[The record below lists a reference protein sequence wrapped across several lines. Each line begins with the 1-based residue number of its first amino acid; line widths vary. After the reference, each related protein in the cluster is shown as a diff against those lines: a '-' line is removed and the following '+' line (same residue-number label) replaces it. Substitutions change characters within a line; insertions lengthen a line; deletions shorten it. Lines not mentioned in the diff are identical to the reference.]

1 MDSSGACS
9 PPRQLPR
16 QEPNPKPGDG
26 AVHDSYCSTVLGAG
40 APTDSVG
47 NVVRVSISM
56 AIMDSAQ
63 VHLASV
69 QSLPMQNGAREHLQ
83 ALWGFLDRCL
93 LQQVNVADNAKQA
106 NVKLRSIRKASAS
119 QVLLKDNGLTF
130 QAIFVDILAPHLKE
144 AARLALSHPDICRH
158 LALELASFC
167 NWFLCDS
174 LLALAPFEN
183 PNSYIKWKLVEKLL
197 HRDICVYP
205 RPTQACLT
213 PLTNAQEFEPNSL
226 PPPVALLSPL
236 QVFVRLV
243 TAPTEDHSKRPSF
256 AVTDIE
262 AEQGVLE
269 LLDKAWAL
277 SRGPI
282 PPGLDIQQFSPLVDD
297 LSCLCASALFPPVP
311 AGVDS
316 APGERVPDDVQSF
329 VNAAIAS
336 DKCQVGSR
344 DGPSSNLKSP
354 ANIVL
359 VYTDGRKAKLRAGD
373 VVRPRRSALG
383 LITGI
388 LSTASEA
395 SILPSEEDLKG
406 GAAVLCNMG
415 AFADHVDL
423 VCLDKKDLQLSEAA
437 LSQLLRAVGYR
448 LPVLASFVD
457 NVLTKLLQ
465 RGLVRNALV
474 CAREVLSTLVT
485 RDAGTA
491 GPSDRPCD
499 EVHSG
504 QKAAFAA
511 FSRMLGGCL
520 SNFAPGDQLAVL
532 QALSEAAV
540 EATSIPTRKLSLET
554 FLAVATRMREKNAA
568 LGVESLRALVRFY
581 YVTDGSSKVSHDAEE
596 IDLVNRLMAMATE
609 LQPGEMITELLL
621 MAADGTAAR
630 DHLVGLSCSE
640 VILKGWKD
648 SLGALDKAKK
658 TEVVNALVQI
668 NTPNV
673 LVDNCRHEPS
683 LALLLA
689 HALTALPADASTGV
703 SHEVW
708 DELIGELLDA
718 LDASV
723 REPEKLTAGAPFVH
737 ALLAC
742 FQVHG
747 AWEAFH
753 VTRFLNAGCRRG
765 MHGLAVLSAGLDPKR
780 LVIALKLAIYGDSI
794 NEERPV
800 EGSVEAKNVSIGG
813 QLCSASVERWVAA
826 CDEAA
831 LGEAAAYSAL
841 PAVLESLRTPEV
853 GVQVERVLRCLQA
866 KILRLLTHR
875 QLSIRR
881 VAVQLI
887 SMLQK
892 LSVDKQH
899 ALSMAVD
906 VPVNVD
912 GMPGMTSMFSH
923 LDGDSLGD
931 APLFFSEEDSAREGL
946 VEKSAAAG
954 VARDDFES
962 MAKKLRGL
970 VNGMARG
977 SRTARHWLLGE
988 SNEHAAGKSAGPP
1001 AQGPQG
1007 RRAAG
1012 SSTSPGADDLLPR
1025 AQGRP
1030 LERMVLTTTTKENI
1044 ALVLDAVENG
1054 VPLLLEGGTGVGKS
1068 ATIQEAATQWG
1079 GMTLI
1084 RQNMSS
1090 RITAEDL
1097 VGKISLVSA
1106 GDGSREAFEFRAAPF
1121 TVAFKRGEWLLLD
1134 ELNLAPDSVL
1144 QTIEGAIDRKKL
1156 VIRSSASSASPLETI
1171 HMHPDF
1177 RLFAAQN
1184 PNAGLFKGK
1193 REKLSSSF
1201 LNRFVPVMFREL
1213 PHAEW
1218 VEVIYQKL
1226 LGAGLGTTDEVRT
1239 TLKAFTQMMVD
1250 FHGAYVER
1258 IRGERFPEKTGYA
1271 EASIREVL
1279 KVASQLGYYAQK
1291 ASATGG
1297 VHTLWQEMG
1306 AERQRGVL
1314 AFVLWCVY
1322 GSRFRAG
1329 GAKVVK
1335 DLISMKFSGSIHD
1348 ALSDVKLTI
1357 SPDRIGL
1364 LSGNRIHTCGD
1375 FLQPCN
1381 VSRTDLYA
1389 LGASVQAARQHGGV
1403 SRVPD
1408 DLLRVA
1414 VQAHAAAAVVILSSD
1429 FAQQHGLFASMSS
1442 WVIDW
1447 MVLAVRVAFP
1457 TTKEASGSW
1466 PSALE
1471 LGALGV
1477 LVYASRFRHLRC
1489 RLAILGSFA
1498 TAFGIPENVLRAC
1511 ADDAAQRWP
1520 HLRRVERPYVLLPRV
1535 LCVWREFVHALR
1547 VPHQPILVV
1556 GPTGCGKTEA
1566 VETLLSLLAIPFQ
1579 SLLLTP
1585 DMEASELVGQQ
1596 VPNDGAEARSHI
1608 RWANGVITRCIETGE
1623 VVLLDAINEADAC
1636 VLERL
1641 NPVLELPPVWVVSE
1655 NGETTPRP
1663 IPSGFRVVATMTPP
1677 LSGASGENE
1686 LSPAMANR
1694 FTIINMTSPLGLDPL
1709 SKKDELVENLTALV
1723 TALLPEATGK
1733 GGAQK
1738 LVGACQAIWH
1748 LAHPAG
1754 RPPVLTLGAMVRLLD
1769 CAYKLWAASCTTS
1782 PLLATGN
1789 SSLSI
1794 EDCLISAFQATV
1806 SSQTQKQGSLGQP
1819 GGMDAE
1825 TAARMHAALCQAL
1838 GVAGMSSMPGPDFS
1852 AYLQSSASHVLS
1864 PTRLQYVKA
1873 AATAILCQLP
1883 VLLEGPAAVGKTALV
1898 VHLGTLQ
1905 CANFV
1910 LERVNVSDA
1919 TTLSDFFGAF
1929 LPVGNLFEFQPGALL
1944 RAAEAGHWF
1953 LADEFNLAPPEVT
1966 SALLPLLEGKPQF
1979 RVPGTDKVV
1988 TVSPCFRF
1996 FATQNPSSY
2005 ANRHKLS
2012 PALRSRF
2019 VEVQVADF
2027 TMDELAEIIL
2037 KREDK
2042 LMAGV
2047 PVVSTNTVAETLGE
2061 KQAKEI
2067 AHVYKELEA
2076 TGSRIS
2082 LREVLKWTRRT
2093 RMLRCPQRLAG
2104 MTLLAPRLPS
2114 SLLLEGPLL
2123 AAFMTAYA
2131 TGAKELQLSLSNP
2144 FCENYGGGVRFGF
2157 RGSYKLQVHIPN
2169 ASLAHSPL
2177 FEVSQDGKLLR
2188 QPPLPFIRTLV
2199 LLAFATT
2206 AREPVLLV
2214 GPTSCKSLVVQTW
2227 ARVTRQQLT
2236 SVHLTPE
2243 TEAAELVGRIEPFT
2257 FAGGLHEVHSLVH
2270 RALRRLHLL
2279 QPFPS
2284 SEAVGLQD
2292 KLKASL
2298 KRAAELVEEFVQ
2310 EDAKAARE
2318 AENLRDQQGAGE
2330 DTGGASQAKDG
2341 VAILEELQGDSVAE
2355 ADRGGAVELGEIF
2368 LSESFDQSA
2377 EMYGQ
2382 DAVPKGL
2389 EGEDSSESSFFSAT
2403 DVDEQEDTSDDDGGF
2418 NFSKY
2423 GMPDDEAMEGEDVN
2437 DTVYMPAFDSFATYS
2452 EGRGDDSSSLDSITV
2467 PASAPPTT
2475 HNNEFSEDEESFD
2488 FLAAMDGPAGNTQP
2502 MHSPARVDEGGVEG
2516 CMSPMAAEA
2525 HTMDLENRSKFAS
2538 LPKPLHACMTHILG
2552 TLETLVGPNEQ
2563 DMALCELHRKARR
2576 LWGTLFE
2583 PSFPRDK
2590 PLFLFRDGPITQ
2602 AAKAGTAVLLEDLN
2616 LPSQAVVERLNPLL
2630 EPNPEFNITED
2641 ITCSANHGGKVL
2653 ITPGFQVIATCHRLG
2668 EFERLQLSPATRS
2681 RFTEIAVP
2689 GYSKEELQS
2698 ILKST
2703 LDKRLPPEGRRQ
2715 SAAASEMVDHLF
2727 RLWDELRTTSPNQ
2740 APGGSAVTMRSLFH
2754 LADFLAS
2761 TGGEFANARPRALL
2775 VASRFFLLDHLPREQ
2790 AREIASK
2797 WWGQVPW
2804 ASHDGASPA
2813 KQVQDIFGAP
2823 VLPSETQSNW
2833 SSILRIRE
2841 ADRRVQLAYTG
2852 VSTCYKPGVRLP
2864 SLGELVRQVSMSATA
2879 TVVTNMA
2886 RLFVAIG
2893 AHAPLLLEG
2902 PPGIGKTEIVRQVCG
2917 LLGYHYERI
2926 NLAASTTKDQLFGC
2940 IVPRFVDGRHV
2951 FEWQDGKLTAALK
2964 SGSWIL
2970 LDEINLAAPEV
2981 LDGLS
2986 PLLVRD
2992 SQPYQLPGQDK
3003 LVDLF
3008 NTRIFATMNPASVGG
3023 SRNKLPRSVANLF
3036 MRVLLDEYPPEELR
3050 KILDG
3055 VYQDLLPE
3063 TTSRGSLAADCVLVP
3078 KELDLLFKLHMD
3090 IKGRVARRELGR
3102 TGGPFELNLRDLTK
3116 LRDVLKNASKDLK
3129 HHYRFF
3135 AANDGLGVAASAAAA
3150 VDLAGVDRPNKPAP
3164 PSAEA
3169 LQDGDIRVIALRK
3182 FVELVYSQRFMDPSD
3197 QRLVRTI
3204 IDTHFPE
3211 GGTVALSASAFS
3223 IDMGTPGFVRIGAV
3237 YLKLGDVPTP
3247 DMDARGSLVHTPGTT
3262 HQLEMLAAA
3271 CQSGRPVLLQGDTG
3285 TRKTSLVQE
3294 LARIARRQ
3302 LVVMNMSDDTDIGDV
3317 IGQWLPVPAEE
3328 LHADLSKAL
3337 LAKFDDAIVVALTIG
3352 APALKCASGSGDAG
3366 SANALIELVLSLAD
3380 AVEARLDRSSVPHP
3394 TELDGRDNERPKA
3407 QCIKVAELRQLLKAA
3422 QVVSRALQKLAFHPI
3437 LRSEES
3443 VKNVHI
3449 ELMRTHRELQEA
3461 IRQAARMAVRSAN
3474 AEKQGHTF
3482 TFVESPLVKAARE
3495 GHWVLLDNIN
3505 SAPQDVVERLN
3516 PLLEEKP
3523 ELVIYE
3529 GPSAVARTNVEVH
3542 RDFRL
3547 FATANVRRHGSHK
3560 LSSAL
3565 LNRMICL
3572 HMPPLDAGLAG
3583 IADVDVHDMFGV
3595 VCHRLGGIHAGREL
3609 ARVLMRF
3616 HGDVQ
3621 GRIASGALSFCAEF
3635 VLTFRV
3641 MDNTATMIQT
3651 LVRRPLGPLSPV
3663 SALVW
3668 AIYRNYVA
3676 SIASELQ
3683 QQEACRR
3690 LAALLEAADLRP
3702 ASQTYAVP
3710 PASRA
3715 GTLEEWEAVLE
3726 RVTVAMC
3733 GVEET
3738 TAQLACAL
3746 LLSSLT
3752 GPLKM
3757 AANLDVIFAC
3767 ARNLHGG
3774 LLRSRQGERAR
3785 ELWDRMSAALVG
3797 RNVPEL
3803 RVVLQALCRDM
3814 ASQVDPWGPPLTL
3827 LQKQVGAVFALVA
3840 IEFLAGVSFKDAGK
3854 RAAVLRRLVA
3864 LAHRLKAAIPQPRSL
3879 GLTGMAA
3886 KVAQQARQCVDHL
3899 GGFQLAETALDVLSG
3914 RALLDIL
3921 SDVNHGLDETHNR
3934 GAAFALQRVL
3944 TIPVD
3949 AVPPLLLRMDK
3960 TLRSQVTMKVPT
3972 PFLLSVTWAASSWRL
3987 VRQIASP
3994 LVYLSTEPDTEEEPL
4009 TVSSLMECEM
4019 GLCIAACMPRFQA
4032 VVGGML
4038 DLAGKA
4044 RQVEKDRTKRLAD
4057 FEGELRARGQEMAAL
4072 KAEAQVASEERVRKK
4087 KQLKRAASEAA
4098 HEALQQEVDQL
4109 DMLLARCVKQCDL
4122 KQAEIEAAHHA
4133 CQQVRQEGAVKS
4145 VQESFAGIKA
4155 SWADLCGFEP
4165 WKRMASLADSVI
4177 LEMQADAFV
4186 VLSRHHSK
4194 MDAAC
4199 ANATVSA
4206 SSALSELSGSG
4217 LMPWVVTVSQDAVWQ
4232 GLRALWLGVFMTP
4245 VILPHIKQ
4253 GIALQLHVL
4262 RGECP
4267 SRIAIASILD
4277 DGSAARYPRILFLIT
4292 PADSTRAV
4300 TALFLRQPREA
4311 YFFKPS
4317 GSLLVD
4323 RVVEAALV
4331 TFQPG
4336 VAIPNSV
4343 LGQGCGYRA
4352 KEYNVEWLTTDA
4364 AQVGLSLEE
4373 EIACL
4378 LARMAAKLTHL
4389 ASVTSGLNSPPRRGD
4404 QALSGATVAE
4414 SIGAAEASL
4423 RLVAREVAARP
4434 GPASQWQILAD
4445 CQDLLRRASS
4455 VPGTLTAME
4464 DSIWV
4469 TQKGSG
4475 EAIRRLGFTSLLGAT
4490 EDIVRSKIEGMIRL
4504 RLPKGAVGRSHARKV
4519 LGSLFQ
4525 TGEIPATCTVALKA
4539 LDDASEKTLAE
4550 RDAAFRMFYGLYC
4563 VFSILGRMAAEMG
4576 ASDAEWKGL
4585 KQWWHETPRL
4595 LSLLEKD
4602 VLNAVLARVR
4612 VERGPTISLIQKV
4625 GPMDWRAVQGKLD
4638 EALTILG
4645 LSSEARAS
4653 RGLSDLFER
4662 LWPLCDEGVTPA
4674 IPASSGSANVETR
4687 DQARKKELA
4696 KRCKSQLD
4704 EMISAVD
4711 KAQPKPYHILQP
4723 ARELRAYFHRRLQQ
4737 LDEKDGSSVSE
4748 NDLKR
4753 HSARVSHYQAL
4764 WEEHRKT
4771 KEGGNQ
4777 VLAACLQGLLPYR
4790 AFFRGIPGA
4799 DHLEA
4804 LRSAKPVAAE
4814 SPSVRVSVARMVFQA
4829 FADLAK
4835 TLAYPS
4841 DKGAD
4846 SDLQDIQALLELSGS
4861 FAAWAEASRLCRQMA
4876 MPGAPLNAAMS
4887 KATVGAAASGSEGK
4901 WANGSTAQER
4911 LCFLAGLVSNELPT
4925 DMEQRGLRAMEPRL
4939 CAASLLEPLHRAL
4952 AQYRAT
4958 RLLNVRPDFLCGFTH
4973 VGKIC
4978 APLTTPRWSM
4988 LHCYG
4993 QLDAMSRREQA
5004 VAKATSNFACGIP
5017 LSVAPVTLAPVDLVA
5032 LFVHDR
5038 PDLIR
5043 CAMDWQDAVDHAHG
5057 NGCDSVMLP
5066 PAPVHLVSTPSGT
5079 PHEHQEALDANPM
5092 LWSMMSLPPPKPATL
5107 MESLMGPS
5115 IMGSMQSSSQL
5126 PELLMNFL
5134 NQLLQ
5139 SYASSR
5145 TGLGGLS
5152 ASCEENVPGNLV
5164 LPLAIM
5170 VVASACRQEM
5180 YESVPATTLALKQG
5194 IFSQDELQAELQAA
5208 SAKLGALHEARK
5220 MAQSDVQDARKTL
5233 HDVDDG
5239 REPPPGTAGGG
5250 GNDRDALVSARQD
5263 AERLL
5268 AAREADVHVQE
5279 EEVHRLKSQI
5289 SQALAQKQQAIKD
5302 TIHGHMQELSTALLT
5317 LFKSLV
5323 GTFRIPVPP
5332 GQEAKLFD
5340 AEPADNLHQLQQQ
5353 LALLV
5358 GLHHQLGAAA
5368 TQQRMDVRAAAML
5381 RSHVEDIHTRASDH
5395 AAVQALEATDSYR
5408 KGMLYLSQMHS
5419 LGAAALAS
5427 ILPAWQ
5433 QMEKRLLPAATPGAN
5448 VTGDDSFM
5456 LAKANQAAHQSQH
5469 FSLEFQAKA
5478 VPLLESCGGH
5488 GILDWP
5494 QVVSQS
5500 NRLVD
5505 LAHEMNAKA
5514 ATEFHQLP
5522 AVCSIWRSLA
5532 LLAGEIVLACTGR
5545 VGAQQAVQTDKDFI
5559 ALRDKARELAKN
5571 PKLASVGED
5580 IELEAALKSLS
5591 LRVTSAAAA
5600 CSHVALRI
5608 AFDVTNSP
5616 LELMSES
5623 CGVLSS
5629 MGDVA
5634 LRTIFL
5640 AQLMY
5645 EGVTCFLGTGSA
5657 RALTVD
5663 ELVEVWDL
5671 RTLEAL
5677 HSLLT
5682 AFSSVVQSNITTGQC
5697 SIIQELLVGPH
5708 GIRALNEATLRF
5720 QLAATATRYD
5730 LCMTLDR
5737 PNLFQSLPQLA
5748 QALQSELFA
5757 ASIQSSCKQMSL
5769 TLEAETAKRKAAKQQ
5784 VHFSSVLTPSA
5795 ATRAPPNSG
5804 GSLATGGSGQHSLN
5818 DQVLLLLDFRSP
5830 QLVQEHVSAFAQK
5843 HGLKQGDFE
5852 GSLRVIGVLSYSARL
5867 LDAGLMEAGNV
5878 VVQLQ
5883 QRSPE
5888 LLRACLGD
5896 IAKDFDSRV
5905 KDVLSMMSDSLAR
5918 LRGAT
5923 RQPGAPE
5930 TRGFP
5935 GLERALEQLFCY
5947 EEYVLGQVVETL
5959 WARVARTQRELLK
5972 KLSSWVQDAA
5982 ILEVV
5987 LAGDGRWQ
5995 DLQTPYLQEFVRSL
6009 HAYHDE
6015 ARKLQLGREQARKW
6029 WWDRS
6034 IEDAEQ
6040 KFQQEALEYE
6050 RRRAEYER
6058 AVEKNEH
6065 DMRTAHS
6072 LTDETVHKLHRLAT
6086 HDDTVPQQQVANLLD
6101 DLWRTLSTRSG
6112 LYALR
6117 NRVQERFFGP
6127 KMLLRLKVTNW
6138 QEPQKSYMQATISSA
6153 MKTVAQLGTKLGTTL
6168 LSSLPGIAT
6177 RSAWRHSVKSAP
6189 AEVEISCSLFAPGS
6203 QDVVAR
6209 QIWHFPA
6216 REGEEDAVLEA
6227 AFQPGAFLLFASSAM
6242 PMRPWNEDLPV
6253 TPGSWTKAKD
6263 GVRYDVLISQEWAP
6277 KPTAA
6282 TGASGDPPAQSSPP
6296 DKGAAASE
6304 PSASGP
6310 SEPASRAAPAANEEP
6325 GAVCR
6330 VADVNIRKLGTLL
6343 QGLKVLPPRPV
6354 KRFGN
6359 AEGFKRDVHNKSSR
6373 ASQMDGEAIQKCDL
6387 NQHLMRAG
6395 KTVVRA
6401 SHRFA
6406 GFKTPVVSAI
6416 DGRIASRLLHSSLE
6430 DGVEKL
6436 LQSWTK
6442 VQQTLQTLGDLRKYA
6457 SFSVVLKDVSRQTIL
6472 SEQAYDPKDMPI
6484 GQVATTAM
6492 MEALRDL
6499 HELGKGRMRDI
6510 FSLMDHLVFV
6520 YNELKVAAACIRVCE
6535 AMSKGQLKSDKL
6547 LTMLKV
6553 AKRTSANAAHF
6564 LCPGDPN
6571 REYQLAM
6578 LSLLADSLPPLFQR
6592 KKERL
6597 RLLRESNEYAQPVE
6611 DVVDEPSNLT
6621 AALQNIPTNLGDI
6634 FVHAEVAAAGGVR
6647 FRESSEIVVDFGPV
6661 LVESGKVFERRL
6673 VVSNRSDRLLKVD
6686 VEPVTKDKHNRV
6698 HAHAGAKMS
6707 STIAVG
6713 DSRSIALS
6721 LTAALPAG
6729 PLSAHFLLKVS
6740 GQPACTLGCS
6750 VKAQL
6755 QEPRFRLADVGDP
6768 AVVDFGDLLCG
6779 APPVSRDILVDNETD
6794 VPLGMILRWATG
6806 GGTIVKSKSMAD
6818 PGSLLLKPRGG
6829 QAVRLTLVPAQSKE
6843 SVSLTLDIA
6852 MRSGASKQPVS
6863 VLACVHVPDFELID
6877 QLSKAAAEGLPMD
6890 AFEPGAQGEVG
6901 LLVRNNLALDLPLS
6915 FCLEPRLPEGNR
6927 GRKVPP
6933 AKLWFAG
6940 AVPLAQGEVSMS
6952 RTLRPHGEELVT
6964 VFASADEP
6972 CEFEWRIRVSCYNVA
6987 KEVPVT
6993 GRCATPKVVLIPSR
7007 LFFTAKELIQRQD
7020 FLERIPSSADD
7031 VLWRLRPFS
7040 LQNSELVN
7048 LGGVLAKL
7056 EFPASGILHP
7066 SPGHSAP
7073 ISLRPGAKIIAPAL
7087 ALALPSLQERVYT
7100 TSVTLQGSSLAP
7112 LAFSCTVHGMFPTI
7126 QIKPAVSR
7134 LMAVHGTGGRKE
7146 LIGSFTLNNTGIL
7159 PGQYSGCTWRT
7170 CRLRSARLF
7179 MPTCLPPSTP
7189 SEPRCAVRGTLRPP
7203 WQHVR
7208 RSAGRSFIRIAT
7220 CPGVSLPRTSSTAPG
7235 PTRRGTCSPWQAA
7248 DWARTWVIAFDFCSL

>member
-1 MDSSGACS
+1 
-9 PPRQLPR
+9 
-16 QEPNPKPGDG
+16 
-26 AVHDSYCSTVLGAG
+26 
-40 APTDSVG
+40 
-47 NVVRVSISM
+47 
-56 AIMDSAQ
+56 
-63 VHLASV
+63 
-69 QSLPMQNGAREHLQ
+69 
-83 ALWGFLDRCL
+83 
-93 LQQVNVADNAKQA
+93 
-106 NVKLRSIRKASAS
+106 
-119 QVLLKDNGLTF
+119 
-130 QAIFVDILAPHLKE
+130 
-144 AARLALSHPDICRH
+144 
-158 LALELASFC
+158 
-167 NWFLCDS
+167 
-174 LLALAPFEN
+174 
-183 PNSYIKWKLVEKLL
+183 
-197 HRDICVYP
+197 
-205 RPTQACLT
+205 
-213 PLTNAQEFEPNSL
+213 
-226 PPPVALLSPL
+226 
-236 QVFVRLV
+236 
-243 TAPTEDHSKRPSF
+243 
-256 AVTDIE
+256 
-262 AEQGVLE
+262 
-269 LLDKAWAL
+269 
-277 SRGPI
+277 
-282 PPGLDIQQFSPLVDD
+282 
-297 LSCLCASALFPPVP
+297 
-311 AGVDS
+311 
-316 APGERVPDDVQSF
+316 
-329 VNAAIAS
+329 
-336 DKCQVGSR
+336 
-344 DGPSSNLKSP
+344 
-354 ANIVL
+354 
-359 VYTDGRKAKLRAGD
+359 
-373 VVRPRRSALG
+373 
-383 LITGI
+383 
-388 LSTASEA
+388 
-395 SILPSEEDLKG
+395 
-406 GAAVLCNMG
+406 
-415 AFADHVDL
+415 
-423 VCLDKKDLQLSEAA
+423 
-437 LSQLLRAVGYR
+437 
-448 LPVLASFVD
+448 
-457 NVLTKLLQ
+457 
-465 RGLVRNALV
+465 
-474 CAREVLSTLVT
+474 
-485 RDAGTA
+485 
-491 GPSDRPCD
+491 
-499 EVHSG
+499 
-504 QKAAFAA
+504 
-511 FSRMLGGCL
+511 
-520 SNFAPGDQLAVL
+520 
-532 QALSEAAV
+532 
-540 EATSIPTRKLSLET
+540 
-554 FLAVATRMREKNAA
+554 
-568 LGVESLRALVRFY
+568 
-581 YVTDGSSKVSHDAEE
+581 
-596 IDLVNRLMAMATE
+596 
-609 LQPGEMITELLL
+609 
-621 MAADGTAAR
+621 
-630 DHLVGLSCSE
+630 
-640 VILKGWKD
+640 
-648 SLGALDKAKK
+648 
-658 TEVVNALVQI
+658 
-668 NTPNV
+668 
-673 LVDNCRHEPS
+673 
-683 LALLLA
+683 
-689 HALTALPADASTGV
+689 
-703 SHEVW
+703 
-708 DELIGELLDA
+708 
-718 LDASV
+718 
-723 REPEKLTAGAPFVH
+723 
-737 ALLAC
+737 
-742 FQVHG
+742 
-747 AWEAFH
+747 
-753 VTRFLNAGCRRG
+753 
-765 MHGLAVLSAGLDPKR
+765 
-780 LVIALKLAIYGDSI
+780 
-794 NEERPV
+794 
-800 EGSVEAKNVSIGG
+800 
-813 QLCSASVERWVAA
+813 
-826 CDEAA
+826 
-831 LGEAAAYSAL
+831 
-841 PAVLESLRTPEV
+841 
-853 GVQVERVLRCLQA
+853 
-866 KILRLLTHR
+866 
-875 QLSIRR
+875 
-881 VAVQLI
+881 
-887 SMLQK
+887 
-892 LSVDKQH
+892 
-899 ALSMAVD
+899 
-906 VPVNVD
+906 
-912 GMPGMTSMFSH
+912 
-923 LDGDSLGD
+923 
-931 APLFFSEEDSAREGL
+931 
-946 VEKSAAAG
+946 
-954 VARDDFES
+954 
-962 MAKKLRGL
+962 
-970 VNGMARG
+970 
-977 SRTARHWLLGE
+977 
-988 SNEHAAGKSAGPP
+988 
-1001 AQGPQG
+1001 
-1007 RRAAG
+1007 
-1012 SSTSPGADDLLPR
+1012 
-1025 AQGRP
+1025 
-1030 LERMVLTTTTKENI
+1030 
-1044 ALVLDAVENG
+1044 
-1054 VPLLLEGGTGVGKS
+1054 
-1068 ATIQEAATQWG
+1068 
-1079 GMTLI
+1079 
-1084 RQNMSS
+1084 
-1090 RITAEDL
+1090 
-1097 VGKISLVSA
+1097 
-1106 GDGSREAFEFRAAPF
+1106 
-1121 TVAFKRGEWLLLD
+1121 
-1134 ELNLAPDSVL
+1134 
-1144 QTIEGAIDRKKL
+1144 
-1156 VIRSSASSASPLETI
+1156 
-1171 HMHPDF
+1171 
-1177 RLFAAQN
+1177 
-1184 PNAGLFKGK
+1184 
-1193 REKLSSSF
+1193 
-1201 LNRFVPVMFREL
+1201 
-1213 PHAEW
+1213 
-1218 VEVIYQKL
+1218 
-1226 LGAGLGTTDEVRT
+1226 
-1239 TLKAFTQMMVD
+1239 
-1250 FHGAYVER
+1250 
-1258 IRGERFPEKTGYA
+1258 
-1271 EASIREVL
+1271 
-1279 KVASQLGYYAQK
+1279 
-1291 ASATGG
+1291 
-1297 VHTLWQEMG
+1297 
-1306 AERQRGVL
+1306 
-1314 AFVLWCVY
+1314 
-1322 GSRFRAG
+1322 
-1329 GAKVVK
+1329 
-1335 DLISMKFSGSIHD
+1335 
-1348 ALSDVKLTI
+1348 
-1357 SPDRIGL
+1357 
-1364 LSGNRIHTCGD
+1364 
-1375 FLQPCN
+1375 
-1381 VSRTDLYA
+1381 
-1389 LGASVQAARQHGGV
+1389 
-1403 SRVPD
+1403 
-1408 DLLRVA
+1408 
-1414 VQAHAAAAVVILSSD
+1414 
-1429 FAQQHGLFASMSS
+1429 
-1442 WVIDW
+1442 
-1447 MVLAVRVAFP
+1447 
-1457 TTKEASGSW
+1457 
-1466 PSALE
+1466 
-1471 LGALGV
+1471 
-1477 LVYASRFRHLRC
+1477 
-1489 RLAILGSFA
+1489 
-1498 TAFGIPENVLRAC
+1498 
-1511 ADDAAQRWP
+1511 
-1520 HLRRVERPYVLLPRV
+1520 
-1535 LCVWREFVHALR
+1535 
-1547 VPHQPILVV
+1547 
-1556 GPTGCGKTEA
+1556 
-1566 VETLLSLLAIPFQ
+1566 
-1579 SLLLTP
+1579 
-1585 DMEASELVGQQ
+1585 
-1596 VPNDGAEARSHI
+1596 
-1608 RWANGVITRCIETGE
+1608 
-1623 VVLLDAINEADAC
+1623 
-1636 VLERL
+1636 
-1641 NPVLELPPVWVVSE
+1641 
-1655 NGETTPRP
+1655 
-1663 IPSGFRVVATMTPP
+1663 
-1677 LSGASGENE
+1677 
-1686 LSPAMANR
+1686 
-1694 FTIINMTSPLGLDPL
+1694 
-1709 SKKDELVENLTALV
+1709 
-1723 TALLPEATGK
+1723 
-1733 GGAQK
+1733 
-1738 LVGACQAIWH
+1738 
-1748 LAHPAG
+1748 
-1754 RPPVLTLGAMVRLLD
+1754 
-1769 CAYKLWAASCTTS
+1769 
-1782 PLLATGN
+1782 
-1789 SSLSI
+1789 
-1794 EDCLISAFQATV
+1794 
-1806 SSQTQKQGSLGQP
+1806 
-1819 GGMDAE
+1819 
-1825 TAARMHAALCQAL
+1825 
-1838 GVAGMSSMPGPDFS
+1838 
-1852 AYLQSSASHVLS
+1852 
-1864 PTRLQYVKA
+1864 
-1873 AATAILCQLP
+1873 
-1883 VLLEGPAAVGKTALV
+1883 
-1898 VHLGTLQ
+1898 
-1905 CANFV
+1905 
-1910 LERVNVSDA
+1910 
-1919 TTLSDFFGAF
+1919 
-1929 LPVGNLFEFQPGALL
+1929 
-1944 RAAEAGHWF
+1944 
-1953 LADEFNLAPPEVT
+1953 
-1966 SALLPLLEGKPQF
+1966 
-1979 RVPGTDKVV
+1979 
-1988 TVSPCFRF
+1988 
-1996 FATQNPSSY
+1996 
-2005 ANRHKLS
+2005 
-2012 PALRSRF
+2012 
-2019 VEVQVADF
+2019 
-2027 TMDELAEIIL
+2027 
-2037 KREDK
+2037 
-2042 LMAGV
+2042 
-2047 PVVSTNTVAETLGE
+2047 
-2061 KQAKEI
+2061 
-2067 AHVYKELEA
+2067 
-2076 TGSRIS
+2076 
-2082 LREVLKWTRRT
+2082 
-2093 RMLRCPQRLAG
+2093 
-2104 MTLLAPRLPS
+2104 
-2114 SLLLEGPLL
+2114 
-2123 AAFMTAYA
+2123 
-2131 TGAKELQLSLSNP
+2131 
-2144 FCENYGGGVRFGF
+2144 
-2157 RGSYKLQVHIPN
+2157 
-2169 ASLAHSPL
+2169 
-2177 FEVSQDGKLLR
+2177 
-2188 QPPLPFIRTLV
+2188 
-2199 LLAFATT
+2199 
-2206 AREPVLLV
+2206 
-2214 GPTSCKSLVVQTW
+2214 
-2227 ARVTRQQLT
+2227 
-2236 SVHLTPE
+2236 
-2243 TEAAELVGRIEPFT
+2243 
-2257 FAGGLHEVHSLVH
+2257 
-2270 RALRRLHLL
+2270 
-2279 QPFPS
+2279 
-2284 SEAVGLQD
+2284 
-2292 KLKASL
+2292 
-2298 KRAAELVEEFVQ
+2298 
-2310 EDAKAARE
+2310 
-2318 AENLRDQQGAGE
+2318 
-2330 DTGGASQAKDG
+2330 
-2341 VAILEELQGDSVAE
+2341 
-2355 ADRGGAVELGEIF
+2355 
-2368 LSESFDQSA
+2368 
-2377 EMYGQ
+2377 MYGQ

-7159 PGQYSGCTWRT
+7159 PGQYSVRFAHTVEMGGKQYVADVACARVTS
-7170 CRLRSARLF
+7170 LSFDPVKHIDGDSMLSFLERSPPEYTIQAYDSKTFRVTLVETQDAPQAAAAVAVNQVPDNVIFPVRIVMRDIYGDVVPGVVAQHVELSALFQLSLPGDPRPGGEQPVPAQRCLSCEPYNAALEGMFAIPVDVLPYVICDSIADRDAVAGLLPLLGNHVHGGQPARDLVKPLQQCAQAI
-7179 MPTCLPPSTP
+7179 MRMSASPDALSEAGDTETLMELTACVSMLAGVHMADLPPEEREALHANVSAAFH
-7189 SEPRCAVRGTLRPP
+7189 SQRAALRCAGDPAATLAACAAFSREVLHPDRHVPRREFAEDLVYCARAHEKRDVLTLAGSRLGSDLGDSLRLLQPLSRPWAAGSRPAWNDLLTQCLSGVIGLLREHEAAQSLQGLVDMLLLVPTMDASKSVGMQSAASVVSALCQQSELTKACELLAGVISQGCQGFANDRHTHTKIATALLPGRGGEIFRAAEMGDPCTLASVLESCLLSGCPAQIRATLTASASIITAICSRSCTGKPDPASTRGIVAAIASSMGAESLVASCLHGIVRLTNAVQPHERLNEDALAD
-7203 WQHVR
+7203 V
-7208 RSAGRSFIRIAT
+7208 AGRVLVAAEASFGDAAKLRGIIRIAT
-7220 CPGVSLPRTSSTAPG
+7220 RALRDGALGILGTGLVQLALERAGVSATHKEWDLAERALKRLQQFSTTTADVPCLLKATAEFVVHACGTKAMSRSDGERFLSFVTDAAVVFAGCSTAKGALAGVIAAAHQMASRDAAYLSSPIHAVMSRAGMTGCPTAADIVAAFRAATLALGAPSSVAEALDVVGQVSAGQAVPWQQLLLTAERMGSHPQQLQTLSDDLEQLLSSQDADELEGRLSACECGPLVRIRRLSDSSQLWADAQSGSLLSFANKAVAVLEAVAGEDIVAPVRGLAQAAAAFLSAAGPTAASVSALCLVQSMAGLLSLPVHSPSAPDRPMRDDVEPEQGFPAPSTRSQPRSETNEPPTAGIAITALRGTGLWAFMLDAASTQPPAEPPAVAAGATGTLSRTAAGQGSSPTNTVPLAAAKLPQQVVPADQHIAPNSANAQAHVDSQQGPAVDSAPSVLHPLYVQVDKIGERVGWLRRLLCADNAADATLQKDVVTVSAMAESLPEFIDLSRQWSCAFVDMVKAVQSNQAGSPAGLPTPSCVRRLIIHGISVVNLAEMVRIRLTPLGAASIKKELQELTAGIRSWLKALPTQETVLGSRLMEQLRAVGALGDVDAGDGSAREELRPEHEAGGERAAAVHSQEAEFDPFSHLRNRTYKPVRDAEEREDLDFMAEPFSMSHDFSDPWAALQQGQAEPADPRLGSVAVAPLRHLDPALNITLKDLNVDFARDHASKGGHVSKGGEDGGARIAGDHNRVISSIIKDRRDRREVPGAPPKGPAAADRLCTEISSDENMKVAGPKAEMEGGERVMIRMRAGVSAEHIAELMKGIQLYSFYKDWKGGAGSAAGGEKMTAVMGNLSSAKGHKRGDKWTYERLAECRSMQGMINEVLRLYRRQFETLYLRSTLQGALVFEWVILLDNSGSMAPYQAAVQETLVLLLEVLRKLEIHVAVARFGDSGSHGRVILKRFEDPYSAQLGQKLLESMSYTEASFPVSGLEGVADRLFSSRPYVEGKTHRAVLMVTDALSNEIKTGVDADGMGGMRGPQHKHNFKLAMMQVRSKGARQQASELTATLQQVCGRFFAVLEPEAVSTSLANTVSTLVAQVLQDRLDFLSNQGRAMANRGHPGAGTASREPVGCDSASSTEHGAKLSELLCAPQVAPQAEARRALFPVKDRVG
-7235 PTRRGTCSPWQAA
+7235 RLGLDDAIKAGTGGLPEGLYTVSVPGARVPGADAVQDQQHQRSAKAAVQLQEARRGALVDAIRQLDAFRAKVHKEEGELAVCAQEQWAAAQCQVEAQVCDLVGVFEDAVFPFNKFTRRQANDHGVLYMPGLIRAICSDWQYKKVFATKQRGGKREYAVAVAIDISVSMEGHLQECAVETLIVLLTSLQRVGIEAVSILTFGSAVRLVKAEGHPWDAATAYALLNNLHTAPVAASGASGAADPAGLGTCDATAIHSALDLLESSSVRGPKKVFVLTDGYSTQGLELAEALLRAEVIGIDVIGMTVGLDRTVVPQVYQKWLTAA
-7248 DWARTWVIAFDFCSL
+7248 IPSVLPDAIRHMWEREAQGGGDAPEGVRLAGGQDRIRVTSANDESIEDILKNFHHSFRELAHGLSEAREGALFQGNAAGRLTVDIAFAMDITESMTGLLDQAKRHIVEIIANIQTKVLANAPTDIVFRYAFVGYRDFEAQANHFAIHDFAPFEALAPEHVQRGGAAAIREFDAQYQEKCAVGVQDFLAPLEAKSWRGCDFPEDVLGALQKVADLSWESKVRYCFLIGDAPAHGTEFHDFDPKHDNYPNGHPYGLTGESVIRALSVVKRVRLYMCHMVVRNTRKMFKALHQAHSLIPEDPDFHHKSKTEPVEIDLEAAGKKSPEDPAAGMIQILDRQISENISRTLAVDYL